1 MKGKRFNVYKM
12 TLLAILLALAVALG
26 VAESFLP
33 PLGPVGGVRLGLA
46 NLLVLLCLYELG
58 FFEALFLDLAK
69 VLLVNLLRGTF
80 LQMGFWMSLAGATAS
95 FLAMAILCR
104 FRFLTE
110 TGVSAV
116 GSMLHSFAQVA
127 VGALILGTPSVFYY
141 YCFLMPVSLVTGVM
155 MGLLANRIRASKIIA
170 RIKQNHGF

>member
-69 VLLVNLLRGTF
+69 VLLVTF
-80 LQMGFWMSLAGATAS
+80 LQMGFWMSLAGAAAS

-141 YCFLMPVSLVTGVM
+141 YCFLMPVSLVTGVL